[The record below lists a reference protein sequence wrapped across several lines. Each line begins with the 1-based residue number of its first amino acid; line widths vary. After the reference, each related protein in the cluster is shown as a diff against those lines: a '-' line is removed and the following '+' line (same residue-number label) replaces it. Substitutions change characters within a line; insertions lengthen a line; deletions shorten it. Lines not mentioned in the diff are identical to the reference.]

1 VKASA
6 VEPAHAQRFRS
17 WVQSNPYEAL
27 SCQETNDPCERFF
40 FPLYGSR
47 RRRHLVAWPDLISVC
62 GRGPNVSA
70 PHTY

>member
-40 FPLYGSR
+40 FRFTGPGAVGIWSR
-47 RRRHLVAWPDLISVC
+47 GL
-62 GRGPNVSA
+62 
-70 PHTY
+70 T